1 VSVSRF
7 DYPANRNAA
16 RTYTRYGRAVW
27 PPTDRWALTAMELA
41 PFVPPLGDDFLRRL
55 VVLREVV
62 ELELRHSRAR
72 GATDAGFHDAASVAG
87 SLRSLAECL
96 PAEMDRDALLCRA
109 SAVED
114 GISNEH
120 LTALAGITEDI
131 TIVCSHILTWTAKH
145 ATGLPT
151 AFGCRSDAERSALVP
166 PAIACVSDISDYL
179 RSLHVDLRLGDF
191 PIFAPTRL
199 FFIAGEGALHP
210 KHIAYFLPDDEGVKN
225 SLFRKT
231 YYFAN
236 THEQLLIAESA
247 SLADQFLDV
256 GPSFEPGAPAFRSIP
271 TLGVLGHE
279 LGHAVAR
286 PATSYGDLH
295 ALDWWSSAALQEVAA
310 DVFGILI
317 LAEVW
322 AARFDVDPA
331 AVITYHLAECLRY
344 LNRGLGHFPDS
355 DGMYLQLSYF
365 VHIGALRIDQTH
377 SAVVTGEPS
386 TVLAGLRSLA
396 RVLADTLLAGG
407 EAQAAVNLF
416 RRFGPQGGDMVQ
428 PLIGALAELPSTSVE
443 YVQDHLDQCPVG

>member
-1 VSVSRF
+1 
-7 DYPANRNAA
+7 
-16 RTYTRYGRAVW
+16 
-27 PPTDRWALTAMELA
+27 MELA

-55 VVLREVV
+55 ASLRDVVD
-62 ELELRHSRAR
+62 LELRHSRA
-72 GATDAGFHDAASVAG
+72 TDAAGAGFHDAASVAA

-96 PAEMDRDALLCRA
+96 PAEMDRDALVCRA
-109 SAVED
+109 SGVED
-114 GISNEH
+114 GISDEH
-120 LTALAGITEDI
+120 LTALAAITEDI
-131 TIVCSHILTWTAKH
+131 TIVCGHILTWTAKH

-151 AFGCRSDAERSALVP
+151 AFGCQSDAERSALVP
-166 PAIACVSDISDYL
+166 PALACLSEISDYL
-179 RSLHVDLRLGDF
+179 GSLHADLQLGAY
-191 PIFAPTRL
+191 PTFAPTQL
-199 FFIAGEGALHP
+199 FFIAGEGGLHP

-247 SLADQFLDV
+247 SLAGQFLDV
-256 GPSFEPGAPAFRSIP
+256 GPSLEPGAPALRSIP

-295 ALDWWSSAALQEVAA
+295 ALDWWSSAVLQEVAA

-322 AARFDVDPA
+322 AAQFDIDPA
-331 AVITYHLAECLRY
+331 AVIAYHFAECLRY
-344 LNRGLGHFPDS
+344 VNRGLGHFPDS
-355 DGMYLQLSYF
+355 DGMFLQLSYL
-365 VHIGALRIDQTH
+365 VHVGALRIDQTH
-377 SAVVTGEPS
+377 SAVVTGEPAA
-386 TVLAGLRSLA
+386 VLAGLRSLA

-407 EAQAAVNLF
+407 EAPAAVNLF
-416 RRFGPQGGDMVQ
+416 RMFGPQGGDMVQ
-428 PLIGALAELPSTSVE
+428 PLIGALAGLPSTSVE